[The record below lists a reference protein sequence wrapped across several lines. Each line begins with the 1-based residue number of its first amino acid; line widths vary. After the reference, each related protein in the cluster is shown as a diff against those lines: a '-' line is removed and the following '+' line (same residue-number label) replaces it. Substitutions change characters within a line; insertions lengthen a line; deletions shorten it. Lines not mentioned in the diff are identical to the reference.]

1 MNGIVIIRIKGIAVI
16 APTKTKR
23 IASLP
28 FPFINI
34 SCPGNTDKNDSSS
47 VAPVSI
53 EGMKSRIVWVIANET
68 TNAIREFVERNEN
81 TDKFATRR
89 AVIVLMWIPGVIPVI
104 VPIISPAII
113 AKTKSN
119 IYFYVKRVFI
129 F

>member
-1 MNGIVIIRIKGIAVI
+1 MNGNVIIMIKGIAVT
-16 APTKTKR
+16 APSKTRR

-34 SCPGNTDKNDSSS
+34 SWPGKTERNDSSS

-53 EGMKSRIVWVIANET
+53 EGIKSRIVWVIAKET
-68 TNAIREFVERNEN
+68 TNVINEFTERNEK

-113 AKTKSN
+113 ARTKSN
-119 IYFYVKRVFI
+119 IHFYVKRVFI